1 MGMRQ
6 GLIAGVV
13 LAGVLAFA
21 SSARADFSGG
31 SFKGKQPPGLNIE
44 VWINGQ
50 AQTLADLRGKV
61 VLLEY
66 WATW

>member
-6 GLIAGVV
+6 SWMVGVA
-13 LAGVLAFA
+13 LAGMLVFA
-21 SSARADFSGG
+21 SPAQADFSGG
-31 SFKGKQPPGLNIE
+31 SFKGKQPPDLNIE
-44 VWINGQ
+44 TWINGQ